1 MKNFDDL
8 FREEFADYAETPPPA
23 VWQGLEKRLDKDK
36 KRRAFPLR
44 WYWYFSLISFI
55 TLLGAA
61 LLWNYSS
68 HEASLAVAAVVPA
81 EVGTITAESPTLP
94 VGPADDPLSGTAP
107 RHPAT
112 KGSNDLQNTP
122 KHTDRNNT
130 PKTTPHTAKHSI
142 AKAKQKRSTV
152 PAPIN
157 ASDDSYTST
166 EEPTTDLAGTNAPA
180 TGTSMHSY
188 DDFENEIAADNSVKP
203 AAAVSGNGFIA
214 HKARKNKMVVV
225 QDIPLATATIAPVT
239 PATSPGDEP
248 LQTETRT
255 DPQPQPVATV
265 PAAGSPAADSKERST
280 ATVRKQKQSQ
290 RQAPAPANTR
300 SVAMNTNR
308 STQTSGAHA
317 AVVPPKQIETEQ
329 QPAPDRSTP
338 PTATPAR
345 KTTSQLAQ
353 KESVKSTA
361 PIASQKNGGQK
372 HTPSIATTTT
382 TSSNAAT
389 RPTPSRESTAVVGGQ
404 PHGQHSNTATH
415 NTVAATSVNTTG
427 NVAKKQAKTPVPP
440 RAVASSVATGAVK
453 KPAPV
458 VPAKRPKEVG
468 NSLAVTPPPA
478 RSAKGVPQHRQKVN
492 TPVLASVPPS
502 SAAEVVPP
510 GQQTSVTDVPHVSGT
525 SQNGDVDVPQNKSGK
540 STAEK
545 NVVPPVAAA
554 PAVPVAHNKP
564 VVAKSKRNTTAN
576 TKNTGSNVAAKKTT
590 AKPAASGIY
599 AAVPANSS
607 AKPRPVVAATPSPV
621 ANSPQPAQPIAAAP
635 AAPQLAASPALAS
648 PVLPPP
654 APVPVVAPATDS
666 VAAAIPETPAADSTT
681 ATGRFSYGLKV
692 GYETATQTKTANK
705 GVFAPFVEY
714 RLSKKLSL
722 MIQPAIKASAISRRN
737 FGTTNSYYEV
747 NAGSG
752 AYEFK
757 DSALTVLVF
766 TGDSLWRRNYE
777 YTETH
782 DSIVKTY
789 STGGTYVEV
798 EMPLLLK
805 YNLSSKLSVCGGI
818 NTAYGRL
825 AGVREHTAVTRS
837 LPVTGYV
844 STLAALNAP
853 APPVTE
859 TGIVYTGNPIS
870 GYTGPAYPAPSG
882 SIFRM
887 GYMLGFSYEIR
898 RRWLADVL
906 LQQCFTKKN
915 IQGGVDI
922 NAPLSVPYVRLSV
935 GYRLSK

>member
-1 MKNFDDL
+1 MENNMKNFDDL

-23 VWQGLEKRLDKDK
+23 VWQGLEKRLDEDK

-81 EVGTITAESPTLP
+81 EVGTITAESPALP
-94 VGPADDPLSGTAP
+94 VGPADDPLSGAEP

-112 KGSNDLQNTP
+112 KANRDLQNTP
-122 KHTDRNNT
+122 KHTDRNNNL
-130 PKTTPHTAKHSI
+130 KTTPHTAKHSI

-166 EEPTTDLAGTNAPA
+166 EEPTTDLAGANAPA

-203 AAAVSGNGFIA
+203 AATVAGNGFVA
-214 HKARKNKMVVV
+214 HKSSKNKMVVV
-225 QDIPLATATIAPVT
+225 QDIPLATASVAPATPVT
-239 PATSPGDEP
+239 PAGDEP
-248 LQTETRT
+248 LQTDTRT
-255 DPQPQPVATV
+255 DSHPVAAV
-265 PAAGSPAADSKERST
+265 PAAGSPAAESKERST
-280 ATVRKQKQSQ
+280 TTLHKQKQSK
-290 RQAPAPANTR
+290 PHVPVHTR
-300 SVAMNTNR
+300 SVAVNTNR
-308 STQTSGAHA
+308 STQTSGTPA
-317 AVVPPKQIETEQ
+317 AVVPPKQIQTEK
-329 QPAPDRSTP
+329 QPATDRSTP
-338 PTATPAR
+338 HTATPAR
-345 KTTSQLAQ
+345 KTTSQLAA
-353 KESVKSTA
+353 KEAVKSTA
-361 PIASQKNGGQK
+361 PIASQKNAGQK
-372 HTPSIATTTT
+372 HTPSVPATT
-382 TSSNAAT
+382 TSSNTAT
-389 RPTPSRESTAVVGGQ
+389 RPNPSRESTTIVGGQ

-415 NTVAATSVNTTG
+415 NTVAATSANTART
-427 NVAKKQAKTPVPP
+427 VAAKQGKTQAPH
-440 RAVASSVATGAVK
+440 RAVASSVATGTVK

-468 NSLAVTPPPA
+468 NSVAVTPPPA

-502 SAAEVVPP
+502 SAAEVFPP
-510 GQQTSVTDVPHVSGT
+510 GQQTSVADVSHVSGT
-525 SQNGDVDVPQNKSGK
+525 SQNGDVDVPQNKSDK

-545 NVVPPVAAA
+545 NVVTPVAAA
-554 PAVPVAHNKP
+554 PAVSGARNKLT
-564 VVAKSKRNTTAN
+564 VAKSKRNTTAN
-576 TKNTGSNVAAKKTT
+576 TKNTASNVAAVKTT
-590 AKPAASGIY
+590 EKPAASGSY
-599 AAVPANSS
+599 AAVPSNSP
-607 AKPRPVVAATPSPV
+607 AKSRPAVTATSQSV
-621 ANSPQPAQPIAAAP
+621 ANSPQPEPPVAAAP
-635 AAPQLAASPALAS
+635 AAPQLSASPAPAK

-654 APVPVVAPATDS
+654 APAPVVAPATDS
-666 VAAAIPETPAADSTT
+666 VAAAIPDSPTTDSAT

-737 FGTTNSYYEV
+737 FGTTNSFYEV

-805 YNLSSKLSVCGGI
+805 YSLSAKLSVYGGI

-825 AGVREHTAVTRS
+825 AGVREHTAITRRI
-837 LPVTGYV
+837 PVTGYV
-844 STLAALNAP
+844 STLADINAP
-853 APPVTE
+853 APAVTE